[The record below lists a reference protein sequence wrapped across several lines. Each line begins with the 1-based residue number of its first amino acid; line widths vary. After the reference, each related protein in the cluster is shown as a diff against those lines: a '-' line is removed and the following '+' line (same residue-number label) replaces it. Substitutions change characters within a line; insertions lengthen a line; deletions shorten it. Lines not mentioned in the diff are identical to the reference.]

1 MWLGIKIFLQVGKL
15 KIIKIFILFKNLSTA
30 TGSACGK
37 IWKIG
42 PKHPKIEET
51 NIKNQI
57 ASKNQTELSPM
68 VLSGEAPVTAT
79 DRSTQASS

>member
-1 MWLGIKIFLQVGKL
+1 M
-15 KIIKIFILFKNLSTA
+15 STV
-30 TGSACGK
+30 TGSTCGK

-42 PKHPKIEET
+42 TKHPKIEET

-57 ASKNQTELSPM
+57 ASKNQTELSHM
-68 VLSGEAPVTAT
+68 ILSGEAPVTAT